1 MYICHKRFFA
11 VNKVRLI
18 YPRGVLQTRLI
29 WQIEWIGST
38 EDISDKGIKLYEN
51 QCKSKVK
58 YKIKRRRRE
67 SETSGRKTKKSPK
80 LFRFNF
86 NPKSK
91 RNIYLARKSPK
102 SLPQVKLETEN
113 WGSIYNSS
121 LQVSWFK
128 SNTLLDKL

>member
-38 EDISDKGIKLYEN
+38 EDISDKGIKIYEN

-67 SETSGRKTKKSPK
+67 SETSSGRKTKKSQK

-91 RNIYLARKSPK
+91 GNIYLARKLKKVPK
-102 SLPQVKLETEN
+102 KFTSSQTRVRKL
-113 WGSIYNSS
+113 GLY
-121 LQVSWFK
+121 LQLISASDLVQK
-128 SNTLLDKL
+128 